1 MKQNLTMEV
10 GVNALRTIVVIGGG
24 VTGLSTTY
32 YLQKSVQKNNLDV
45 KIVLIEGSDR
55 LGGKIRTLHDGEFT
69 MESGA
74 DSIVTRKT
82 NVAPLIEELGLQD
95 EVVYN
100 ATGISYIY
108 TEGKLKQIPKDSVFG
123 IPLSIES
130 LAKTDL
136 VSAEGKVEALKD
148 LYIPND
154 KFTKDDSV
162 GDFLEAFLGKELV
175 EKQISPV
182 LSGVYSGKLDD
193 LTIAST
199 LPYLIDYKNEY
210 GSIIQGLSA
219 NKAQFQGKGDKKF
232 MSFKN
237 GVSALIDSMEQ
248 NLSDIEIIKGI
259 QAERVDKHGDQ
270 YRVSLANGRHV
281 DADVVVLGTMH
292 STAQAL
298 LQDEELNEDF
308 NQLFNSSLISVYLG
322 FDIPD
327 SQLPADGTGFIT
339 NNSDDVKC
347 NACTWT
353 SRKWAH
359 TSERQRLLVRLF
371 YKSSGPHY
379 DTLIKLSEEE
389 LLEVA
394 LHDIQISL
402 GITGQPLTYDV
413 TKWHDVMPNYHIRH
427 HQIVESLEEK
437 MATHYPNVILAG
449 CSYYGVGIPDCIAN
463 GEKTAELIHEKLS
476 SNSSTKSLM
485 N

>member
-1 MKQNLTMEV
+1 MKTV
-10 GVNALRTIVVIGGG
+10 VVIGGG
-24 VTGLSTTY
+24 ITGLSTAY
-32 YLQKSVQKNNLDV
+32 YLQKNMQNNNLEV
-45 KIVLIEGSDR
+45 NIVLVEANDR
-55 LGGKIRTLHDGEFT
+55 LGGKIRTLHEGDFT

-82 NVAPLIEELGLQD
+82 NVAPLIEELGLED

-100 ATGISYIY
+100 ATGISFIY
-108 TEGKLKQIPKDSVFG
+108 TEGKLKQIPKDSIFG

-130 LAKTDL
+130 LAKTEL
-136 VSAEGKVEALKD
+136 ISAEGKVEALKD
-148 LYIPND
+148 LYTPND

-162 GDFLEAFLGKELV
+162 GDFLEAFFGKELV

-182 LSGVYSGKLDD
+182 LSGVYSGNLDD

-219 NKAQFQGKGDKKF
+219 NKAKFQGNGDKKF
-232 MSFKN
+232 MSFKG
-237 GVSALIDSMEQ
+237 GVSALIDAMEQ
-248 NLSDIEIIKGI
+248 YLSDTEIIKGI
-259 QAERVDKHGDQ
+259 HAERVEKQGDQ
-270 YRVSLANGRHV
+270 YRVTLVNGRSL
-281 DADVVVLGTMH
+281 DADMVVLGTMH
-292 STAQAL
+292 STAKAL
-298 LQDEELNEDF
+298 LQDEVLNEDF

-339 NNSDDVKC
+339 ANSNDVKC

-353 SRKWAH
+353 SRKWEH
-359 TSERQRLLVRLF
+359 TSEHQRLLVRLF

-389 LLEVA
+389 LQKVA
-394 LHDIQISL
+394 LEDIQISL
-402 GITGQPLTYDV
+402 GITGQPITYDV
-413 TKWHDVMPNYHIRH
+413 TKWHNTMPNYHIRH
-427 HQIVESLEEK
+427 HQIVESLEKK
-437 MATHYPNVILAG
+437 MASHYPNVILAG

-463 GEKTAELIHEKLS
+463 GEKTAAIIMERLS
-476 SNSSTKSLM
+476 ANSL
-485 N
+485 

>member
-1 MKQNLTMEV
+1 M
-10 GVNALRTIVVIGGG
+10 RTVVVIGGG
-24 VTGLSTTY
+24 ITGLSTAY
-32 YLQKSVQKNNLDV
+32 YLQKNIQHNNLDV
-45 KIVLIEGSDR
+45 NIVLVEASDR

-82 NVAPLIEELGLQD
+82 NVAPLIEELGFQD

-130 LAKTDL
+130 LAKTEL
-136 VSAEGKVEALKD
+136 ISAEGKVEALKD
-148 LYIPND
+148 LYTPND
-154 KFTKDDSV
+154 TFTKDDSV
-162 GDFLEAFLGKELV
+162 GDFLEAFFGKELV

-182 LSGVYSGKLDD
+182 LSGVYSGNLDD

-219 NKAQFQGKGDKKF
+219 NKAKFQGNGDKKF
-232 MSFKN
+232 MSFKG
-237 GVSALIDSMEQ
+237 GVSALIDEMEHH
-248 NLSDIEIIKGI
+248 LSEAEIIKGI
-259 QAERVDKHGDQ
+259 QAERVEKLGDQ
-270 YRVSLANGRHV
+270 YRVTLVNGRTL
-281 DADVVVLGTMH
+281 DADMIVLGTMH

-298 LQDEELNEDF
+298 LQDESLNEDF

-339 NNSDDVKC
+339 ANSDDVKC

-353 SRKWAH
+353 SRKWEH
-359 TSERQRLLVRLF
+359 TSEKQRLLVRLF
-371 YKSSGPHY
+371 YKSSGTHY

-389 LLEVA
+389 LVKVA
-394 LHDIQISL
+394 LQDIQISL
-402 GITGQPLTYDV
+402 GITGQPITYDV
-413 TKWHDVMPNYHIRH
+413 TKWHDTMPNYHIRH
-427 HQIVESLEEK
+427 HQIVESLEKK
-437 MATHYPNVILAG
+437 MASHYPNVILAG

-463 GEKTAELIHEKLS
+463 GEKTAEIIMEQIS
-476 SNSSTKSLM
+476 SNTI
-485 N
+485 